1 MTTMQAYLA
10 IKYHPD
16 NRNRPRIAAISAAL
30 AQCGYE
36 TVCIARDVEQW
47 GAVHLS
53 PEALMRASFAALAA
67 SDLLVV
73 ELSEKGVGIG
83 IEAGYAHAKG
93 IPIVTIAQCGADIST
108 TLRGISQR
116 VHWYD
121 PDNAAALGDLFAGV
135 MG

>member
-1 MTTMQAYLA
+1 MHAYLA

-16 NRNRPRIAAISAAL
+16 HRNRPLIEAISAAL

-36 TVCIARDVEQW
+36 TICIARDVEAW

-73 ELSEKGVGIG
+73 ELSEKGVGIC

-93 IPIVTIAQCGADIST
+93 IPIVAIARRGADISI

-116 VHWYD
+116 VHRYD
-121 PDNAAALGDLFAGV
+121 PDDVAELIDLFAEI
-135 MG
+135 

>member
-1 MTTMQAYLA
+1 MQAYLA

-16 NRNRPRIAAISAAL
+16 HRNRPRIEAISAAL

-36 TVCIARDVEQW
+36 TVCIARDVEAW
-47 GAVHLS
+47 GAVHLA

-93 IPIVTIAQCGADIST
+93 IPIVAIAQRGADIST

-121 PDNAAALGDLFAGV
+121 PDDVAALVDLFAGV